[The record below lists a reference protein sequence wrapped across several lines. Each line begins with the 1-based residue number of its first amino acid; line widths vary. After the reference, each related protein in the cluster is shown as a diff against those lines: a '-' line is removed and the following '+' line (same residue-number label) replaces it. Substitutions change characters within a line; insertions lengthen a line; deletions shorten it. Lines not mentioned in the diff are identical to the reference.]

1 MKQVFSVVL
10 LIFGTVVG
18 SGFSS
23 GSEIVVFFSRFGR
36 LSYLFVVLAV
46 VLFCLLFY
54 FFLRAGVKMVALME
68 NNKLIKGISLFVSI
82 VFASS
87 MFAGTNSLFAH
98 FSISASWIL
107 TGVLIVICL
116 YVVCKG
122 VSGLERANA
131 LIMPLAGVMFV
142 VVLGFGCLSKG
153 GVMPVASK
161 IAGWWYC
168 PLYVALNT
176 STSGLVFAK
185 AGSKLTKK
193 QALLTC
199 LFSSLLLAI
208 FLLFGN
214 FVIRNNP
221 DCYASEMPFLTV
233 AKSNKFVFVFAFVL
247 ILLGCATTLL
257 SLCFTIKNLAKQ
269 SIKNDWVCNLTAVFL
284 PFVLS
289 GFGFA
294 KIVAI
299 VYPLCSV
306 LGVFVL
312 LFSIFSFYQT
322 YKVIHQKS
330 KNTQNGR

>member
-1 MKQVFSVVL
+1 MKQVFSVVF

-36 LSYLFVVLAV
+36 LSYLFVLIAV
-46 VLFCLLFY
+46 VLFFGLFY
-54 FFLRAGVKMVALME
+54 FFLRSSERMVVLME
-68 NNKLIKGISLFVSI
+68 NNKLLKWISLFVSI
-82 VFASS
+82 VFAAS

-98 FSISASWIL
+98 FSTLTRWIL
-107 TGVLIVICL
+107 TGVLVGACL

-122 VSGLERANA
+122 VSGLERANG

-153 GVMPVASK
+153 GLVPVASK
-161 IAGWWYC
+161 VAGWWYC

-199 LFSSLLLAI
+199 LFSSFLLAFFLLL
-208 FLLFGN
+208 GN

-221 DCYASEMPFLTV
+221 DCFASEMPFLEV
-233 AKSNKFVFVFAFVL
+233 AKSNKFVFVLAFVL

-269 SIKNDWVCNLTAVFL
+269 SIKSDWICNLLAVFMPL
-284 PFVLS
+284 VLS

-299 VYPLCSV
+299 VYPLCSI

-322 YKVIHQKS
+322 YNVIHQKG
-330 KNTQNGR
+330 KNAQDGC